1 MGTIKINLKEQCLW
15 HGWYRILSLRFPEA
29 SREWVVNEV
38 NKIVYKNWIMTEHE
52 IFEKLKEALDY
63 NYMYD
68 SLEFSEERK
77 EVDNLE
83 DYLRII
89 KQ

>member
-1 MGTIKINLKEQCLW
+1 
-15 HGWYRILSLRFPEA
+15 
-29 SREWVVNEV
+29 
-38 NKIVYKNWIMTEHE
+38 MTEHE

-68 SLEFSEERK
+68 SFAFGEEQK
-77 EVDNLE
+77 EVNNLE

-89 KQ
+89 KQGREL

>member
-1 MGTIKINLKEQCLW
+1 MAEQ
-15 HGWYRILSLRFPEA
+15 
-29 SREWVVNEV
+29 
-38 NKIVYKNWIMTEHE
+38 E

-68 SLEFSEERK
+68 SLQFGEERK

-89 KQ
+89 KQEREIEKVVNEIGRASCRERV

>member
-1 MGTIKINLKEQCLW
+1 
-15 HGWYRILSLRFPEA
+15 
-29 SREWVVNEV
+29 
-38 NKIVYKNWIMTEHE
+38 MTEHE

-68 SLEFSEERK
+68 SLEWGKERK

-83 DYLRII
+83 I
-89 KQ
+89 K